1 MPRKPR
7 FPPEPETRPDLH
19 RLKGPKAH
27 RSGPAP
33 KDARE
38 RSEAPTLPPP
48 RNSTPA
54 PRKSTPAPR
63 KSTPAKGAARPRRSE
78 PAGRNS
84 GIQKLKPE
92 MPAATIDEVTADLSK
107 DPRREHEDDEDD

>member
-7 FPPEPETRPDLH
+7 FPPEPETRPDV
-19 RLKGPKAH
+19 RRPKGPKAH

-48 RNSTPA
+48 R
-54 PRKSTPAPR
+54 
-63 KSTPAKGAARPRRSE
+63 KSTPAKGAARTRRSE

-84 GIQKLKPE
+84 GIQNLKPE

-107 DPRREHEDDEDD
+107 DPRREHEDDEDEDD